1 MCCTANASAYDEAIE
16 KAALAAYKQSGTEE
30 MVNKFVETK
39 IPKEYRDMAA
49 KLLPIFD
56 IGINN
61 KVELKWTF

>member
-30 MVNKFVETK
+30 MVNKFVESN